1 MARHY
6 RCISADG
13 HVETPPD
20 PWVKYVPEQWKDRAP
35 RLIDLP
41 DGGEAW
47 VVEGQPLLR
56 NGQNITGRGPIS
68 FGTASYYKPDGSP
81 NDGAGPAQQRLREQD
96 EDGIDA
102 EVLFPPVFAT
112 RFLEGIADRDVYRSM
127 IRAYNTW
134 LADEFCSVAPD
145 RLIGNSVTP
154 ISDIDDAVAEVQFA
168 HDKGLKSVAFYQFPN
183 GTGFAEPED
192 DKFWEKCL
200 ELGMAISPHFGF
212 GEVRSPQPKPG
223 QGTAGQ
229 AYAAAL
235 CQRAGSHAPVFC
247 MAQLMAA
254 GVFDRFPEIRFYF
267 AETNASWLPS
277 TMFFMDDNHE
287 IFSSAFGGRKMELTP
302 SEYIQRH
309 CHFSIIRD
317 PKAVQMADMIPT
329 ENIMWGTDFPHSVGS
344 FPHSQ
349 EFLDDAF
356 KGQDDLRRK
365 ITLENPA
372 RYFGLDLDAEIT
384 ATPAA

>member
-6 RCISADG
+6 QCISADG

-20 PWVKYVPEQWKDRAP
+20 PWVKYVPEKWKDRAP
-35 RLIDLP
+35 RLVKLEG
-41 DGGEAW
+41 GGEGW
-47 VVEGQPLLR
+47 IVEGQPLLK

-68 FGTASYYKPDGSP
+68 FDAASYYKPDGSP
-81 NDGAGPAQQRLREQD
+81 NDGAGDAVQRLREQD

-112 RFLEGIADRDVYRSM
+112 RFLEGITDRDVYKSM

-134 LADEFCSVAPD
+134 LADEFCAVAPD

-154 ISDIDDAVAEVQFA
+154 ISDIEDAVAEVKFA
-168 HDKGLKSVAFYQFPN
+168 HEHGLKSVAFYQFPN
-183 GTGFAEPED
+183 GTGFAQPED
-192 DKFWEKCL
+192 DRFWETCL

-212 GEVRSPQPKPG
+212 GEVRAPQPKPG
-223 QGTAGQ
+223 AGTAGQ
-229 AYAAAL
+229 AYPAAL

-302 SEYIQRH
+302 SEYIRRH

-317 PKAVQMADMIPT
+317 PVAIQLADFIPMD
-329 ENIMWGTDFPHSVGS
+329 NIMWGTDFPHSVGS

-349 EFLDDAF
+349 KFLDEAF
-356 KGQDDLRRK
+356 AGRDDLRRK

-384 ATPAA
+384 ETPAG